1 LFQAFSLLAGGRD
14 FSSTAAMRA
23 PISGQIHIQAL
34 QFSELPRFVFGER
47 NALTRL
53 RCIDG

>member
-1 LFQAFSLLAGGRD
+1 
-14 FSSTAAMRA
+14 MRA
-23 PISGQIHIQAL
+23 PISGQIHIRAL
-34 QFSELPRFVFGER
+34 QFSELLRNVFGER